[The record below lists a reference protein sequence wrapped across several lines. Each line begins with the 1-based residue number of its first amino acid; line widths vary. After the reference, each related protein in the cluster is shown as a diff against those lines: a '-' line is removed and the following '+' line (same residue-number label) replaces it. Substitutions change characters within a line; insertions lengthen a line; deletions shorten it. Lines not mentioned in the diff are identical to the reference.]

1 MSRIMVIGASEA
13 GKSTL
18 LNALHGFG
26 PQSCKTQSLEFSA
39 RTVDTPGEY
48 AENPRYYRALL
59 ATAMDV
65 EYVLFIQDATREN
78 CIFPPGMGQIFPGYT
93 LGVVTKTDHPAACV
107 PRALELLETVA
118 LKGDVIAVSALTG
131 AGIDELK
138 HKIGWPD

>member
-18 LNALHGFG
+18 LNVLHGLG
-26 PQSCKTQSLEFSA
+26 PVSSKTQALEFAA

-65 EYVLFIQDATREN
+65 DYVLFVQDATREN

-93 LGVVTKTDHPAACV
+93 LGVVTKTDHPAASV
-107 PRALELLETVA
+107 LRAVEMLETVA
-118 LKGDVIAVSALTG
+118 LKGDIIPVSALTG
-131 AGIDELK
+131 VGIDELK
-138 HKIGWPD
+138 QKINWPG